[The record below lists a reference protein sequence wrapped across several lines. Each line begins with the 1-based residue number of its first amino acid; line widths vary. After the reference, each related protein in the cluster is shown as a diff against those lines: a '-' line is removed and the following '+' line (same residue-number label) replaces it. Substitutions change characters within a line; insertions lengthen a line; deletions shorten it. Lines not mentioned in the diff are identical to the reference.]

1 MGLRVDLVNAA
12 RTTFPPAFS
21 IAPLLD
27 LILDS
32 PSTRPNHTQR
42 VKDLAV
48 AAKKAR
54 RRCEL
59 AEWDWRR
66 DPGVDTLAAA
76 RAAQEVRSTAE
87 AELREACLNDED
99 LIAALTRQVGR

>member
-1 MGLRVDLVNAA
+1 M
-12 RTTFPPAFS
+12 
-21 IAPLLD
+21 

-48 AAKKAR
+48 AIKAR
-54 RRCEL
+54 RACEL

-66 DPGVDTLAAA
+66 NPGGDTLAAA
-76 RAAQEVRSTAE
+76 RAAQQARYKAE
-87 AELREACLNDED
+87 AELREACLHDE
-99 LIAALTRQVGR
+99 